1 MTRIT
6 LTFTLAIAMVGLSGC
21 FMLDDHSQPMSPSHG
36 DALSH
41 NAAVM
46 IVDPAPANATAGAPD
61 FNGKRATIAGQN
73 YETGEVEEVDA
84 ISTQEDIGQ

>member
-6 LTFTLAIAMVGLSGC
+6 LTVTSAIAMLGLSGC
-21 FMLDDHSQPMSPSHG
+21 FMFDDHSQPMNPSFG

-61 FNGKRATIAGQN
+61 LNGKKARLAATN
-73 YETGEVEEVDA
+73 YETGEIESVEAE
-84 ISTQEDIGQ
+84 STQDFGN